1 MIFNL
6 RLDQDLYHRLL
17 LVFLTSFSFC
27 YLASYLLYSLALWV
41 TLIIPF
47 SLALATLKSSLQLEV
62 GDKSVLITGCD
73 TGFGLTL
80 AKHLTSLGFNVFA
93 GCLLADKDGP
103 GATELR
109 GLANPRLKVIQLD
122 ITKQEDWDKALEFV
136 QKNLISTSSG
146 LWGIVNNAG
155 WATFGEVE
163 WFGIDTYKKAM
174 DINVFGLIAGIKT
187 FLPLIRSA
195 KGRVV
200 TITSGLGR
208 MAVPTRSPYCLTKYA
223 LEGFHD
229 CLRYE
234 MKAFGVS
241 VSILEPGNF
250 IAGTNIFNENF
261 VKAQA
266 ELMWNNMD
274 QEIKDAYGK
283 DYFNQK
289 VEIMRSYMNNGIP
302 DIMPVINT
310 YTDALLDAFPQA
322 RYQPMDNYFKVRCF
336 IATHMPEAVYD
347 YLYIG
352 HARR

>member
-1 MIFNL
+1 MIFKL
-6 RLDQDLYHRLL
+6 RLDHDLYHRLI
-17 LVFLTSFSFC
+17 LVFFASFSFC
-27 YLASYLLYSLALWV
+27 FLASYLLYTLTVWV
-41 TLIIPF
+41 TLVVPL
-47 SLALATLKSSLQLEV
+47 SLMLATLKSSLQLEV

-73 TGFGLTL
+73 TGFGLAL

-93 GCLLADKDGP
+93 GCLMADKDGP

-109 GLANPRLKVIQLD
+109 GLNNPRLKVIQLD
-122 ITKQEDWDKALEFV
+122 ITKQEDWEKALDFV
-136 QKNLISTSSG
+136 QKNLIATSSG

-163 WFGIDTYKKAM
+163 WVGMDTYRKAM
-174 DINVFGLIAGIKT
+174 DINVFGLISGIKT

-234 MKAFGVS
+234 MKAFGVD

-250 IAGTNIFNENF
+250 IAGTNIFNEKF
-261 VKAQA
+261 VKSQA
-266 ELMWNNMD
+266 EMMWDNMD

-310 YTDALLDAFPQA
+310 YTDALLDMFPQA

-336 IATHMPEAVYD
+336 IATHMPEMIYD